1 MHVATMDKRRLVLCE
16 IFFHSFDLLHA
27 ICTPIDKIDGT
38 QFRSKSPVFFTIQ
51 FTMAKISNLCSLR
64 FVFPDLP
71 LISDDWWT
79 GEFMICF
86 MLFLLYM
93 VTTSLVSSWYVGCLN
108 LPYWQSILLLTSE
121 ATLIINA
128 LEKRNHNLT
137 IYWTPIITMII
148 LVETW
153 NWKKN
158 MVQRYNFG
166 LFSLLFCFLYRPV
179 TLIQSVTVT

>member
-1 MHVATMDKRRLVLCE
+1 MGLNSGANHQSYSQSNSLWLKYQTYAPWGL
-16 IFFHSFDLLHA
+16 FFPA
-27 ICTPIDKIDGT
+27 
-38 QFRSKSPVFFTIQ
+38 
-51 FTMAKISNLCSLR
+51 
-64 FVFPDLP
+64 LP

-166 LFSLLFCFLYRPV
+166 LFSLFFHFLYHPV
-179 TLIQSVTVT
+179 TLIQNLTVT